1 MWLILWVIQALLN
14 SIWMILTKKVVE
26 NKKVW
31 NNIQTLFSRFNHLII
46 LLLII
51 NLWFFNFDINSST
64 FWFLDI
70 LLLIFATISLYIT
83 YPLRRIAY
91 ANEKIST
98 LQPFAMLFQVFPVI
112 IGFIFIATER
122 ANFITFLFA
131 ILASFIVIIPNI
143 DYKTFK
149 INKFSLMVLI
159 SSIIRS
165 FHVFATVYFLTKLN
179 AVNFYLLE
187 TILIILFS
195 IFLILLKWE
204 FKEFKLLD
212 KKYIKLLTTANTISV
227 WSVLI
232 ALTMYTTIWIIAT
245 SLLSLLY
252 LVFVYILSYF
262 ILWEKPSKKDI
273 IISTLVS
280 ICVALWMFFKL

>member
-14 SIWMILTKKVVE
+14 SVWMILTKKVVE
-26 NKKVW
+26 NKKVG

-70 LLLIFATISLYIT
+70 LLFIFATISLYIT

-91 ANEKIST
+91 ANEKISI

-131 ILASFIVIIPNI
+131 ILASIIVIIPNI

-149 INKFSLMVLI
+149 INKYSLMVLI

-165 FHVFATVYFLTKLN
+165 FHTFATVYFLTKLN

-187 TILIILFS
+187 TILIIVFS
-195 IFLILLKWE
+195 VFLILIKWE
-204 FKEFKLLD
+204 FKQVKLLN
-212 KKYIKLLTTANTISV
+212 KKYIKLLTTANTISI
-227 WSVLI
+227 WSILI
-232 ALTMYTTIWIIAT
+232 VLTMYTTIWIVAT

-252 LVFVYILSYF
+252 LVFVYVLSYF

-273 IISTLVS
+273 IISFLVS